1 MESNNYI
8 LNKRYKSKIN
18 TIAVDCDYEIKKMS
32 DISEEILKENGITN
46 ISVFHEKEFVPI
58 MIIVYE
64 NKDVKKIDD
73 LTEMKKFIQKLQK

>member
-1 MESNNYI
+1 MMTMMI
-8 LNKRYKSKIN
+8 FLCIN
-18 TIAVDCDYEIKKMS
+18 HYT
-32 DISEEILKENGITN
+32 
-46 ISVFHEKEFVPI
+46 KEFDPI